1 MLNKWPPIRQ
11 NGYRNSGFIVQLRPA
26 GSNNIISRVPSPAYF
41 DSDLS
46 SRSRFN
52 IFPMKSMLYQ
62 PTQQNINKNG
72 QLKLISSRPN
82 AYVLKENRPTPKFN
96 YIARP
101 TKPVNINNLNATLA
115 ALKQNGYIYEKF
127 NLKVC

>member
-1 MLNKWPPIRQ
+1 
-11 NGYRNSGFIVQLRPA
+11 
-26 GSNNIISRVPSPAYF
+26 
-41 DSDLS
+41 
-46 SRSRFN
+46 
-52 IFPMKSMLYQ
+52 MKSMLYQ

-72 QLKLISSRPN
+72 QLKLFYSRPN

-96 YIARP
+96 YITRP

-115 ALKQNGYIYEKF
+115 ALKQNEYIYEKF

>member
-1 MLNKWPPIRQ
+1 
-11 NGYRNSGFIVQLRPA
+11 
-26 GSNNIISRVPSPAYF
+26 
-41 DSDLS
+41 
-46 SRSRFN
+46 
-52 IFPMKSMLYQ
+52 MKSMLYQ